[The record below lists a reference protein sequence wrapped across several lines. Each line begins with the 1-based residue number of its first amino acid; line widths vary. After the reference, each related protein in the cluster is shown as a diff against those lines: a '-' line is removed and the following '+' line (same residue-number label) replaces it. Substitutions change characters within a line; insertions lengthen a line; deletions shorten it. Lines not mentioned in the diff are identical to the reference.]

1 MKLSGQV
8 CKRSAG
14 RAINPLPA
22 RPMRPKSK
30 KTSPKKSASSTRRGW
45 EVAGI
50 CVLLVNLVF
59 IVFGQTIRFGFINYD
74 DSEYVY
80 NNPMVLRGISL
91 SGIGWAFTHVVSA
104 HWHPLTVIFLMLDA
118 QMFGLWA
125 GGYHLV
131 NVSLHAACVVFLFLM
146 LLEMTGA
153 LWRSGFVAAVF
164 AIHPL
169 RAESVVWISEC
180 KDVLSGMFFML
191 TLWAYVR
198 YAR

>member
-1 MKLSGQV
+1 
-8 CKRSAG
+8 
-14 RAINPLPA
+14 
-22 RPMRPKSK
+22 MRPKYK
-30 KTSPKKSASSTRRGW
+30 KTTTKKSSSPIRRDW
-45 EVAGI
+45 EAAGI
-50 CVLLVNLVF
+50 CVLLVTLVF

-91 SGIGWAFTHVVSA
+91 SGIGWAFTHVVSG

-131 NVSLHAACVVFLFLM
+131 NVLLHAAYAVLLFLM

-169 RAESVVWISEC
+169 RAESVVWISER
-180 KDVLSGMFFML
+180 KDVLSGVFFML
-191 TLWAYVR
+191 TLGAYIR
-198 YAR
+198 YARRPWSLVRYGFVVLLFAMGLM